1 VSPRAPDEPVRL
13 TRVYTRGGDT
23 GETSLGD
30 GSRVSKLDCRIGAF
44 GTVDE
49 LNAALGAVLAGE
61 VPEEM
66 RPVLERVQNEL
77 FDVGADL
84 SVPWGVTDRLR
95 VEQALVDR
103 LEEACDHFNA
113 ELPELRSFV
122 LPGGTKAAA
131 RLHVARTICRR
142 AEREV
147 LLGAQEVE
155 LNPLVLVYLNRLS
168 DLLFILARAANA
180 AAGRRHGG
188 NTICARGERGAL
200 PENREQGNTPRV
212 RESHSCL
219 SNFLFV
225 GARGGRAAGGRDEPL
240 WRPGG

>member
-1 VSPRAPDEPVRL
+1 MRQRDEPVRL
-13 TRVYTRGGDT
+13 TRIYTRGGDA

-49 LNAALGAVLAGE
+49 LNAALGVVLAGD
-61 VPEEM
+61 VPDTM
-66 RPVLERVQNEL
+66 RGPLEQVQNDL

-95 VEQALVDR
+95 VAQPLIDR
-103 LEEACDHFNA
+103 LEALCDEFNA
-113 ELPELRSFV
+113 DLPELRSFV
-122 LPGGTKAAA
+122 LPGGTEAAA
-131 RLHVARTICRR
+131 RLHVARTVCRR

-147 LLGAQEVE
+147 LLGAQDVD

-180 AAGRRHGG
+180 AAGR
-188 NTICARGERGAL
+188 
-200 PENREQGNTPRV
+200 
-212 RESHSCL
+212 
-219 SNFLFV
+219 
-225 GARGGRAAGGRDEPL
+225 DEPL
-240 WRPGG
+240 WKPGKSA

>member
-1 VSPRAPDEPVRL
+1 MRSRDEPVRL
-13 TRVYTRGGDT
+13 TRIYTRGGDR

-49 LNAALGAVLAGE
+49 LNSALGLILAGD

-66 RPVLERVQNEL
+66 REPLVRIQNEL

-95 VEQALVDR
+95 VEQPMIDALEQ
-103 LEEACDHFNA
+103 LCDDFNA
-113 ELPELRSFV
+113 DMPELRSFV
-122 LPGGTKAAA
+122 LPGGTESSA

-142 AEREV
+142 AERDV
-147 LLGAQEVE
+147 LLGSQEVD
-155 LNPLVLVYLNRLS
+155 LNPLVLGYLNRLS

-180 AAGRRHGG
+180 SA
-188 NTICARGERGAL
+188 
-200 PENREQGNTPRV
+200 
-212 RESHSCL
+212 
-219 SNFLFV
+219 
-225 GARGGRAAGGRDEPL
+225 GRDEPL
-240 WRPGG
+240 WKPGSSR